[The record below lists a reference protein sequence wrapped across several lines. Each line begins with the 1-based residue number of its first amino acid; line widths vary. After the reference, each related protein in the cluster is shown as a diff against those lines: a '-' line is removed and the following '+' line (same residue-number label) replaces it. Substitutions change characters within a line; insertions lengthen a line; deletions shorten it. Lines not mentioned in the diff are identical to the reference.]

1 MTLIKID
8 RDTLVEELYLLKS
21 MIPVEN
27 IDAREH
33 LQRIIEHVI
42 KAPNDKAQNNYPR
55 MQTRRC

>member
-21 MIPVEN
+21 KIPVEN
-27 IDAREH
+27 EEAREH
-33 LQRIIEHVI
+33 LGRIIEHVI
-42 KAPNDKAQNNYPR
+42 NSPTDKNQGNYPR